1 MISIL
6 NGSKEFQAYDCETSY
21 FVKPPRAG
29 CRLVGVFFAAP
40 PATLSRLYTPL
51 ALDCLSKIEPT
62 ITGYFCNEVATDR
75 VILCCS
81 VLRARKAWK
90 GFSFIIILRLWR
102 IFRVVTSKPRAK
114 ITCCRFLL
122 PVLITETLGTVTTNS
137 GYYEKRIFLSTF
149 FELPFYSVSNEVSNI

>member
-1 MISIL
+1 M
-6 NGSKEFQAYDCETSY
+6 
-21 FVKPPRAG
+21 
-29 CRLVGVFFAAP
+29 
-40 PATLSRLYTPL
+40 
-51 ALDCLSKIEPT
+51 
-62 ITGYFCNEVATDR
+62 
-75 VILCCS
+75 LCCS

-114 ITCCRFLL
+114 ITSCRFLL

-149 FELPFYSVSNEVSNI
+149 FELPFYSVSKFQTFSWIFAKHALGMLKGYRLLVVLFSVKIPRVIPASSQSNEGVVSGKSMLHRWRQSVCGALPR

>member
-75 VILCCS
+75 GKLSCV
-81 VLRARKAWK
+81 VLQC
-90 GFSFIIILRLWR
+90 L
-102 IFRVVTSKPRAK
+102 TSKEGMER
-114 ITCCRFLL
+114 IQLYYHSS
-122 PVLITETLGTVTTNS
+122 TLENFQS
-137 GYYEKRIFLSTF
+137 CNK
-149 FELPFYSVSNEVSNI
+149 

>member
-29 CRLVGVFFAAP
+29 CRPVGVFFAAP

-75 VILCCS
+75 VILCCVAVS
-81 VLRARKAWK
+81 YEQGRHGRDSALLSFFDS
-90 GFSFIIILRLWR
+90 GEFS
-102 IFRVVTSKPRAK
+102 
-114 ITCCRFLL
+114 
-122 PVLITETLGTVTTNS
+122 
-137 GYYEKRIFLSTF
+137 
-149 FELPFYSVSNEVSNI
+149 EL